1 MQLYISAASNRLPGF
16 RLSPQFPDI
25 AVRTSDSAL
34 YSTYGWVDKN
44 NKVHEVLTVIRV
56 EGNPPVFWMKRKGDP
71 QSTSADKTM
80 VRTEKMEILK
90 EPPDMDAILV
100 DETQKAG
107 QAVIKIGSFRKRKI
121 AFKVEEIKTG
131 RMFTVSLDE
140 DRLEG
145 AQESEPLRQLE
156 IEYAETPQ
164 ENIAGIPS
172 DRTIQH
178 ASNQLQL
185 ALSELNLNGVKLTP
199 TSERKIEWLYT
210 HFLSLTL

>member
-1 MQLYISAASNRLPGF
+1 
-16 RLSPQFPDI
+16 
-25 AVRTSDSAL
+25 
-34 YSTYGWVDKN
+34 
-44 NKVHEVLTVIRV
+44 VLTVIRV